1 MLINE
6 ADLRS
11 HWHKTKDSVIT
22 VPRGSV
28 LTPSARDFLRGNG
41 IRVQIE
47 GEGLQD
53 LDRQPMSTAK
63 NAAPV
68 VAASA
73 KPEHQTHLYG
83 GQLVDKTHPVI
94 AWRGQLDQF
103 DCAVVES
110 QVQLVRYGH
119 DALAAQLEEIL
130 RFAQRIMAAEVRETP
145 FEFNTLLGWTPEQI
159 REMSHHPDRYF
170 GVTHSTMSYLDGP
183 VVARLN
189 ILRAKVREVELSAN
203 RAFIDSQGIC
213 RRTDIVQAL
222 NRLSSV
228 LYILVCRTRSEAV
241 QEKKLPIGVSNRH
254 VHLSAADLT
263 SLFGSGHSLT
273 KWRDLSQPGQFAA
286 VETVKIAGPKGSI
299 DNVRVLG
306 PVRKQTQVEIS
317 ATDSFQL
324 GVKPV
329 VRDSGQLDGSEG
341 LRLVGP
347 AGSVELAR
355 GVIVAARHIHM
366 HPDQAREWN
375 LQDGQKVRVRIDSA
389 RPVYFADVLI
399 RVNPQFQGELHL
411 DTDEANA
418 AMVDKNSLAVIV
430 GG

>member
-6 ADLRS
+6 AELRS
-11 HWHKTKDSVIT
+11 QWHKTKTDVIT
-22 VPRGSV
+22 VTRGSV

-41 IRVQIE
+41 IRVE
-47 GEGLQD
+47 VVGEGVQD
-53 LDRQPMSTAK
+53 LDRRPMSTAK
-63 NAAPV
+63 NPASVSAATN
-68 VAASA
+68 
-73 KPEHQTHLYG
+73 KPEHQTHLHG

-228 LYILVCRTRSEAV
+228 LYILVCRTRSETV

-273 KWRDLSQPGQFAA
+273 KWKDLSQPGQFAA

-341 LRLVGP
+341 VRLIGP
-347 AGSVELAR
+347 NGSVELAS

-366 HPDQAREWN
+366 HPDQAKQWN
-375 LQDGQKVRVRIDSA
+375 LQDGQKVRVRVDSA
-389 RPVYFADVLI
+389 RPVYFEDVLV
-399 RVNPQFQGELHL
+399 RVNPQYQGEMHL

>member
-6 ADLRS
+6 AELRS
-11 HWHKTKDSVIT
+11 HWHKTKAGVIT

-41 IRVQIE
+41 VRVQIE

-68 VAASA
+68 VTASA
-73 KPEHQTHLYG
+73 KPEHQTHLHG
-83 GQLVDKTHPVI
+83 GQLVAKTHPVI

-103 DCAVVES
+103 DCALVES

-119 DALAAQLEEIL
+119 DALAAQLEEVL

-183 VVARLN
+183 VAARLN
-189 ILRAKVREVELSAN
+189 ILRAKVREVELYAN
-203 RAFIDSQGIC
+203 RAFIDAQGNC
-213 RRTDIVQAL
+213 LRTDIVQAL
-222 NRLSSV
+222 NRLSSL
-228 LYILVCRTRSEAV
+228 LYILVCKVRSEAGR
-241 QEKKLPIGVSNRH
+241 EKKLPIGVSNRH
-254 VHLSAADLT
+254 LHLAPADLAT
-263 SLFGSGHSLT
+263 LFGNGHSLT
-273 KWRDLSQPGQFAA
+273 KWKDLSQPGQFAA
-286 VETVKIAGPKGSI
+286 AETVKISGPKGSI
-299 DNVRVLG
+299 DNVRILG

-341 LRLVGP
+341 LRLIGP
-347 AGSVELAR
+347 AGSVELAS

-366 HPDQAREWN
+366 HPDQAQAWN

-389 RPVYFADVLI
+389 RPVYFEDVLV
-399 RVNPQFQGELHL
+399 RVNPQYQGEMHL

-418 AMVDKNSLAVIV
+418 AMVDKNTPAVIV

>member
-11 HWHKTKDSVIT
+11 HWHKTKASVIT

-28 LTPSARDFLRGNG
+28 LTPSARDFLRGNR

-47 GEGLQD
+47 GEGFQD

-63 NAAPV
+63 NAATV

-73 KPEHQTHLYG
+73 KPEHQTHLHG
-83 GQLVDKTHPVI
+83 GQLVAKTHPVI

-103 DCAVVES
+103 DCALVES

-130 RFAQRIMAAEVRETP
+130 RFAQRIMSAEVRETS

-189 ILRAKVREVELSAN
+189 ILRAKVREVELYAN
-203 RAFIDSQGIC
+203 RAFIDPQGNC
-213 RRTDIVQAL
+213 LRTDIVQAL

-228 LYILVCRTRSEAV
+228 LYILVCRTRSEV
-241 QEKKLPIGVSNRH
+241 GREKKLPIGVSNRH
-254 VHLSAADLT
+254 VHLSPADLAI
-263 SLFGSGHSLT
+263 LFGNGHCLT
-273 KWRDLSQPGQFAA
+273 KWKDLSQPGQFAA
-286 VETVKIAGPKGSI
+286 VETVKIVGPKGFI

-341 LRLVGP
+341 VRLIGP
-347 AGSVELAR
+347 NGSVELSS

-366 HPDQAREWN
+366 HPDQAIQWN

-389 RPVYFADVLI
+389 RPVYFEEVLI

-418 AMVDKNSLAVIV
+418 AMVEKNSLAVIV

>member
-6 ADLRS
+6 AELRS
-11 HWHKTKDSVIT
+11 QWHKTKTDVIT

-41 IRVQIE
+41 IRVE
-47 GEGLQD
+47 VVGEGVQD
-53 LDRQPMSTAK
+53 LDRRPMSTAK
-63 NAAPV
+63 NPAS
-68 VAASA
+68 VAAA
-73 KPEHQTHLYG
+73 ANKPEHQTHLHG

-119 DALAAQLEEIL
+119 DVLAAQLEEIL

-228 LYILVCRTRSEAV
+228 LYILVCRTRSETV

-273 KWRDLSQPGQFAA
+273 KWKDLSQPGQFAA
-286 VETVKIAGPKGSI
+286 VETVKIAGTKGSI

-341 LRLVGP
+341 VRLIGP
-347 AGSVELAR
+347 NGSVELAS

-366 HPDQAREWN
+366 HPDQAKQWN
-375 LQDGQKVRVRIDSA
+375 LQDGQKVRVRVDSA
-389 RPVYFADVLI
+389 RPVYFEDVLV
-399 RVNPQFQGELHL
+399 RVNPQYQGEMHL

>member
-6 ADLRS
+6 AELRS
-11 HWHKTKDSVIT
+11 QLHKTKTDVIT

-28 LTPSARDFLRGNG
+28 LTPSARDFLRSNG
-41 IRVQIE
+41 IRVE
-47 GEGLQD
+47 VVGEGVQD

-63 NAAPV
+63 NPAPV
-68 VAASA
+68 AAA
-73 KPEHQTHLYG
+73 ANKPEHQTHLHG

-119 DALAAQLEEIL
+119 DVLAAQLEEIL

-228 LYILVCRTRSEAV
+228 LYIMVCRTRSETV

-273 KWRDLSQPGQFAA
+273 KWKDLSQPGQFAA

-341 LRLVGP
+341 VRLIGP
-347 AGSVELAR
+347 NGSVDLAS

-366 HPDQAREWN
+366 HPDQAKQWN
-375 LQDGQKVRVRIDSA
+375 LQDGQKVRIRVDSA
-389 RPVYFADVLI
+389 RPVYFEDVLV
-399 RVNPQFQGELHL
+399 RVNPQYQGEMHL